1 MEISEAQLQ
10 KFMVLYEKEFGIT
23 LSPAEAQVSAS
34 SLLRLLAISIPPL
47 EIHREDDTI

>member
-10 KFMVLYEKEFGIT
+10 SFIMLYKKEFGIT
-23 LSPAEAQVSAS
+23 LSPVEAQTSAS

-47 EIHREDDTI
+47 EIPEEDDTI